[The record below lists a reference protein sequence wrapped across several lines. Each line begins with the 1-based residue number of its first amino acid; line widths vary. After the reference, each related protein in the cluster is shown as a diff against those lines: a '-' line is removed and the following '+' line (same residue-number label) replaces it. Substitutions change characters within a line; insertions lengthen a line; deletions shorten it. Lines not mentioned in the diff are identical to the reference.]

1 MLDAAEEPTV
11 EMAEKDLK
19 TTRKVAKTSVTRKI
33 NEITRLM
40 CAIENAN
47 EVIAIESELDEAM
60 ENFHRAHDNYHRTL
74 TTLETQ
80 EESVNYLAD
89 QVKKYLDFKEKIHQ
103 FRQRSE
109 RIYSSAN
116 DGVQPSDSI
125 SQAGSNPRTSRT
137 GSVAGR
143 SKVSC
148 SSRSSKTSS
157 VFGERV
163 KLAAEKAA
171 MIAEVSLLQESG
183 SLAQEKIRL
192 EHRETEIAKTEAK
205 EKVYEEFSIVEED
218 VVLPD
223 RQQTFTPSLH
233 VRPPE
238 VSHERNT
245 GLCGAQG
252 RSTSVDMLEAINKM
266 QLQVQQQIKSQ
277 KLPKAEIMSF
287 DGNPLNYYLFVKTFE
302 NSVEKCTEDDNV
314 RLQLLI
320 QYCTGKAKETIK
332 CCGMMSGKDGYS
344 KAKKLLEE
352 RFGERYVVSNAWIEK
367 LSEGP
372 PISLNDREALLDLAD
387 DLESCEITL
396 AVAGRFNQ
404 INSED
409 KMIKILRRVPPYIRS
424 RCRRKRP

>member
-33 NEITRLM
+33 KEITRVV

-89 QVKKYLDFKEKIHQ
+89 QVKKYLDFKEKIHW

-143 SKVSC
+143 SKVSS

-192 EHRETEIAKTEAK
+192 EHREKLLKLKTEIAKTEAK

-223 RQQTFTPSLH
+223 RQ
-233 VRPPE
+233 
-238 VSHERNT
+238 
-245 GLCGAQG
+245 
-252 RSTSVDMLEAINKM
+252 
-266 QLQVQQQIKSQ
+266 
-277 KLPKAEIMSF
+277 
-287 DGNPLNYYLFVKTFE
+287 
-302 NSVEKCTEDDNV
+302 
-314 RLQLLI
+314 
-320 QYCTGKAKETIK
+320 
-332 CCGMMSGKDGYS
+332 
-344 KAKKLLEE
+344 
-352 RFGERYVVSNAWIEK
+352 
-367 LSEGP
+367 
-372 PISLNDREALLDLAD
+372 
-387 DLESCEITL
+387 
-396 AVAGRFNQ
+396 
-404 INSED
+404 
-409 KMIKILRRVPPYIRS
+409 
-424 RCRRKRP
+424 